1 MVFKKV
7 QIWSK
12 IFCLLPLFSYSMF
25 GRTAPWNCLRLHF
38 KHKSVFFGFVCFF
51 PFLFFTHISRS
62 ISSAMISLP
71 SDNKKNLIR
80 GSDITDWD
88 YALTYSQF
96 SWAFRYEISTKFS
109 FLGSAKRNFLPLSR
123 WGRLAKTSTITGYTE
138 KKKKE
143 IHVISRLS
151 RYTCFQGV
159 DLVR

>member
-1 MVFKKV
+1 MVKDILVYFLSFL
-7 QIWSK
+7 ILCLAELHRGIICASISK
-12 IFCLLPLFSYSMF
+12 ISLCFF
-25 GRTAPWNCLRLHF
+25 
-38 KHKSVFFGFVCFF
+38 VFVF
-51 PFLFFTHISRS
+51 PFLFFTPISRS

-71 SDNKKNLIR
+71 SDNKKILIR

-151 RYTCFQGV
+151 RYTCF
-159 DLVR
+159 